1 MTHRFTLAIIAA
13 AITLT
18 GCAKHPTGEPAAA
31 FVNGDTLVTVTH
43 VPAKTDDGTTV
54 FVTVD
59 GNDAAALKTGQS
71 VALRVPAG
79 THQVGG
85 YARTLIGRVTIAPV
99 KITTSDTEAKHVA
112 YSITKTKPT
121 FSELNGDPSQPQIP
135 QQPPA

>member
-1 MTHRFTLAIIAA
+1 MTYRFTLAIIAA

-18 GCAKHPTGEPAAA
+18 GCTKHHIGEPAPD
-31 FVNGDTLVTVTH
+31 FTSGDTLVTVTH
-43 VPAKTDDGTTV
+43 IPAKTDDGTTV

-59 GNDAAALKTGQS
+59 GNDAGTLKTGQS
-71 VALRVPAG
+71 IALRVPAG
-79 THQVGG
+79 AHKVGG

-99 KITTSDTEAKHVA
+99 EITTTDTTTRYVA

-121 FSELNGDPSQPQIP
+121 FSELSSDPSQPQAP